1 MLSAI
6 GNVSNHG
13 WAPPRTD
20 GPPQMNEVAKL
31 LGLTGSELSSQL
43 QSGKTLHS
51 LASEKHVSSS
61 ELIKTIETELSTHKP
76 EGAPALEPSQLT
88 QIATSIAN
96 GTPPTG
102 LGHIGGASSTQ
113 GGSSTLAQTLGM
125 EPSELLAQLEE
136 GLDPTSLVPSTGYT
150 SDGSGAQQASSGG
163 VAFNGFA

>member
-6 GNVSNHG
+6 GNVSSQG
-13 WAPPRTD
+13 WAPARSE
-20 GPPQMNEVAKL
+20 GPPQMKEVAKL

-43 QSGKTLHS
+43 QSGKTLNS
-51 LASEKHVSSS
+51 LASEKGVSGT
-61 ELIKTIETELSTHKP
+61 ELIKTIETELSAHKP
-76 EGAPALEPSQLT
+76 QGAPALEPSQLT

-102 LGHIGGASSTQ
+102 VAHIGGASSPQ
-113 GGSSTLAQTLGM
+113 GGNSTLAQTLGM

-150 SDGSGAQQASSGG
+150 SDGSGARQASSGG
-163 VAFNGFA
+163 VAFNDVA